1 MSTQAPTL
9 KRPAGQARPA
19 APLGHSRLF
28 WALSDTFVLIGRSVR
43 HALRNGEQ
51 VVVSTVLPLVQLL
64 VFRYLFGGAIDTG
77 SDVDYAGYVIPG
89 VIIIS
94 IGFNVS
100 NTAVGLA
107 NDLQEGIV
115 ERFRSMPIVATAML
129 TGHVTASVVRHFISI
144 TVVVLLGM
152 VIGFEPKAG
161 VFEWLAALGLLL
173 VFAAAASWLA
183 TVCALVARTVEGASG
198 LSLIIV
204 FLPYASSAYVPPST
218 MPDVLRGFVENQPFT
233 PLIDSVRG
241 LLLGTPIGN
250 SGWIAL
256 AWWLGVLLAVVP
268 LAGYL
273 FRRRALR

>member
-1 MSTQAPTL
+1 MSTHTVPPVTPP
-9 KRPAGQARPA
+9 RPVP
-19 APLGHSRLF
+19 HSRLY
-28 WALSDTFVLIGRSVR
+28 WALSDTAVLIGRSVR

-51 VVVSTVLPLVQLL
+51 VIVSTVLPLVQLL
-64 VFRYLFGGAIDTG
+64 VFRYLFGGAINTG
-77 SDVDYAGYVIPG
+77 EIDYAGYVIPG

-100 NTAVGLA
+100 NTSVGLA

-115 ERFRSMPIVATAML
+115 ERFRSMPIVSTAML
-129 TGHVTASVVRHFISI
+129 TGHVAASVVRHCISI
-144 TVVVLLGM
+144 TVVMLLGLA
-152 VIGFEPKAG
+152 IGFDPKADPL
-161 VFEWLAALGLLL
+161 EWVAAIGLLL
-173 VFAAAASWLA
+173 VFATAASWLA
-183 TVCALVARTVEGASG
+183 TVFSLLTRTVEGASG

-218 MPDVLRGFVENQPFT
+218 MPSALRGIVEHQPFT

-241 LLLGTPIGN
+241 LLLGMPIGN

-256 AWWLGVLLAVVP
+256 AWWLGLLVAVVP
-268 LAGYL
+268 VAGLL